1 MAIRRQSVIED
12 LSALVPICE
21 GKAPKVTKG
30 TKYAFD
36 AALAEFNEAT
46 GEKSDLEFLMEDI
59 MIEATKVLKDEAA
72 KAKKEK
78 EPKPRQHGKPD
89 LKPVEHHQ
97 QSA

>member
-78 EPKPRQHGKPD
+78 EPKSRQQGKPD
-89 LKPVEHHQ
+89 KPELHAVQ